1 MKTRNLLLLLLVLT
15 LSTAARGG
23 QDDAQA
29 VRVTAQP
36 RRVIVERSASGQL
49 VNCDLA
55 VENLT
60 DETLTINEIEVSVF
74 DARGALVLRKFVND
88 NGGRPSIHTVPVR
101 EVEPRKTIL
110 VFNPLYFFDHGVDL
124 KRLRFRVS
132 LAAKDGKTKREATA
146 DVAPVAYETKTDLA
160 LPLRGRVLVWD
171 GHDFYSH
178 HRRWDYLHPFLQQL
192 GFRANAGRFGYDFVH
207 VNERGEMRDGPA
219 ERNESWFAFGR
230 PVLAAGAGRVA
241 DAYDRMADDRRFDEA
256 EVLTRELAP
265 AGNYVVI
272 DHGNG
277 EFSIFM
283 HLKRGSVK
291 VKTGDRIARG
301 QQIAEVGA
309 SGSSLFPHLHY
320 ELRDGAGYKTVE
332 GLPSYFRGFR
342 RHLGSKAVGVRRGQ
356 IDSGDIVE
364 GR

>member
-1 MKTRNLLLLLLVLT
+1 MSSLLLFLLLLLPQTKPVGDG
-15 LSTAARGG
+15 A
-23 QDDAQA
+23 A
-29 VRVTAQP
+29 VRVTTHP
-36 RRVIVERSASGQL
+36 RRVIVERSAAGQL

-60 DETLTINEIEVSVF
+60 GETLTINEIEVSVF

-88 NGGRPSIHTVPVR
+88 NGGRPSILTVPNR
-101 EVEPRKTIL
+101 EVESKKTIL
-110 VFNPLYFFDHGVDL
+110 VFNPLYFFDHGVEL
-124 KRLRFRVS
+124 SRLRFKVS
-132 LAAKDGKTKREATA
+132 LSTKDGKAKHEASA
-146 DVAPVAYETKTDLA
+146 DASPVAYETKTALA
-160 LPLRGRVLVWD
+160 LPVRGRVLVWD

-178 HRRWDYLHPFLQQL
+178 HRRWDYLHPFLYSL

-207 VNERGEMRDGPA
+207 VNERGEMRDGPE

-230 PVLAAGAGRVA
+230 PVFAAGAGRVA
-241 DAYDRMADDRRFDEA
+241 DTHDRMADDRRFDEA

-283 HLKRGSVK
+283 HLKRASVR
-291 VKTGDRIARG
+291 VKAGDRVERG

-342 RHLGSKAVGVRRGQ
+342 RHLGSKAVDVRRGQ
-356 IDSGDIVE
+356 VDSGDIVE
-364 GR
+364 SR

>member
-1 MKTRNLLLLLLVLT
+1 MSSLLLFLLTFLPQT
-15 LSTAARGG
+15 GG
-23 QDDAQA
+23 GEA
-29 VRVTAQP
+29 VRVTAHP
-36 RRVIVERSASGQL
+36 RRVIVERSAAGQL

-60 DETLTINEIEVSVF
+60 DETLTINEVEVSVF
-74 DARGALVLRKFVND
+74 DARGALVLRRFVND
-88 NGGRPSIHTVPVR
+88 NGGRPSIDTVPVR

-124 KRLRFRVS
+124 TRLRFKVS
-132 LAAKDGKTKREATA
+132 LASKDGKKKREASA
-146 DVAPVAYETKTDLA
+146 DVSPVAYETKTALV

-192 GFRANAGRFGYDFVH
+192 GFRTNAGRFGYDFVH
-207 VNERGEMRDGPA
+207 VNERGEMRDGPE

-241 DAYDRMADDRRFDEA
+241 DAYDRMADDRRFDES

-283 HLKRGSVK
+283 HLKRGSVR
-291 VKTGDRIARG
+291 VKAGDRVARG

-364 GR
+364 SL